1 MNLKQRFELSR
12 SSFPNA
18 SYSMLWAAGALV
30 VSMAAICAATL
41 YQSRLDTTTHAIET
55 SRNLA
60 LFAENDV
67 ARNLELYDLS
77 LQAVV
82 DGMSDPELMKSPPR
96 VRAVALFDRAASATH
111 LGSFVVLDTQGNVA
125 LDAKEEFPKSANFSS
140 RDFFIAHKTNPT
152 VGLYIGD
159 PYVSKR
165 HGDAMSIPLSR
176 RISNADG
183 TFAGVVLIDLQL
195 EYFKQLFSGLSL
207 GKNGSVALIRKD
219 GVMMMRQPF
228 NSKVIGRSIRDAS
241 TFKRFM
247 SGSEGSFSDKSFLDG
262 TERLY
267 YFRNPSELP
276 FIIMVAK
283 AQSDIYES
291 WWKRTLIIAGLMA
304 VLSAAFIGLARAFV
318 VQLNQRIRAESEL
331 ALLARTDGLTGL
343 NNRRRFDEMLDQEW
357 HRARRK
363 QLIFSV
369 LFVDIDRFKIYND
382 TYGHQAGDDVIA
394 KVARCISDS
403 IRRPGDIAARYGGE
417 EFIVALPDTE
427 TEGASHIAEAIRTA
441 VFQLEIENI
450 GSEFGCVTVSIG
462 CASWDPKRDTDAASV
477 IHAADA
483 ALYSAKT
490 TGRNKVMVYSEQST
504 AKVKNSV
511 QTIEAHA

>member
-1 MNLKQRFELSR
+1 
-12 SSFPNA
+12 
-18 SYSMLWAAGALV
+18 MLWASGALV
-30 VSMAAICAATL
+30 AAMAVICAVTL
-41 YQSRLDTTTHAIET
+41 YQSRLDTMAHAIET

-67 ARNLELYDLS
+67 ARNIEHYDLS

-82 DGMSDPELMKSPPR
+82 DGVNDPELINASAR
-96 VRAVALFDRAASATH
+96 VRALALFDRAANATY
-111 LGSFVVLDTQGNVA
+111 LGSFVVLDAQGNVA
-125 LDAKEEFPKSANFSS
+125 LDARDELSKSANFSS
-140 RDFFIAHKTNPT
+140 RDFFIAHKTNPA
-152 VGLYIGD
+152 VGLYIGV

-219 GVMMMRQPF
+219 GVMMMRHPF

-357 HRARRK
+357 VRARRNK
-363 QLIFSV
+363 LTFSV

-427 TEGASHIAEAIRTA
+427 IEGASHIAEAIRTA
-441 VFQLEIENI
+441 VFQLEIDNI

-462 CASWDPKRDTDAASV
+462 CASWDPKRDTDVPSV

-490 TGRNKVMVYSEQST
+490 TGRNKVMVYSEEST